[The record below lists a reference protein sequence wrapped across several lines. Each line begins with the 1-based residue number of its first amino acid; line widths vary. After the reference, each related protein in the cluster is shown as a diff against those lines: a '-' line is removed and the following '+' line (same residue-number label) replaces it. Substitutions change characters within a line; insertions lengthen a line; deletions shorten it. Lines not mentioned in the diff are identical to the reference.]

1 MQVPPIRSTAWW
13 SDTDTAFDD
22 VRHSYESLVP
32 TIDFAE
38 LTALVNAGALSEVKQ
53 SPPNMRRIHSS
64 TSGRS
69 TRRRRCNC
77 SDTGRGSVTYMM
89 GNNMIVE
96 RMCGA
101 PRSHECTS
109 ERGIAM
115 AASTRFLIVGAGGRV
130 GATGYYAARQL
141 VEMGLPVRAFVH
153 RADERADELR
163 ALGAEIAVGDLRN
176 FQVVRAALDGVQ
188 RAYFTYPITDGLLEA
203 TAIFAAAGKEAGLES
218 MVNMSQLPARPDHA
232 SPASRQHW
240 LAERLLD
247 WSGIGVTHMRP
258 SYFLENLI
266 FFAAETIRAEGKIY
280 LPYGQGRHAPV
291 AGEDLARVAVG
302 ILTDPAAHRG
312 KTYVPT
318 GPVSLSLA
326 RNGDRFHPRAGAPCG
341 VRGHPGRAVAR
352 DPLPTRNVSSLH
364 RAHVTCGRGS
374 SAG

>member
-1 MQVPPIRSTAWW
+1 MWCA
-13 SDTDTAFDD
+13 
-22 VRHSYESLVP
+22 H
-32 TIDFAE
+32 
-38 LTALVNAGALSEVKQ
+38 
-53 SPPNMRRIHSS
+53 
-64 TSGRS
+64 
-69 TRRRRCNC
+69 
-77 SDTGRGSVTYMM
+77 
-89 GNNMIVE
+89 
-96 RMCGA
+96 
-101 PRSHECTS
+101 SHECTS

-141 VEMGLPVRAFVH
+141 VELGLPVRAFVH

-232 SPASRQHW
+232 SSASRQHW
-240 LAERLLD
+240 LAERVLD

-302 ILTDPAAHRG
+302 ILTDPAAHRQHLC
-312 KTYVPT
+312 PPA
-318 GPVSLSLA
+318 PVSLSLTQMAAVFTRVLGRPVEYVDIPVEQWREILSQLGMSPHFIEHMSRVAEAHQQGEFDAVPMWSKRLAA
-326 RNGDRFHPRAGAPCG
+326 RRRSRLRHSFARTPPRSGYAMNSCR
-341 VRGHPGRAVAR
+341 VRRRPEPVRKA
-352 DPLPTRNVSSLH
+352 S
-364 RAHVTCGRGS
+364 
-374 SAG
+374 